1 MPSVRLRRSHYA
13 SLGDDDGLLNES
25 QSRPRSRTLASIY
38 RPSSQAAPQAPAG
51 LHSRPDSGHS
61 VQEHVAISRPNSVRP
76 TGRVAE
82 SILYGAPGQNFGEG
96 TDLSRASS
104 QGDVLSSSSE
114 SEGRKQYGRAT
125 QDWPHA
131 ALSQPDGSR
140 RRAMNDSTLS
150 LYSDTS
156 DDSFDPYRNATD
168 HEEDIVEHLDVIDPE
183 IATVASLTNAANSIL
198 IPPIGVYSRKP
209 VVFLPRAAI
218 TDDVERMSI
227 HEDEL
232 DRHVEQVLSKRDKV
246 RRILRGVWA
255 FVKTPLGIVTAIY
268 GFLVVFWGTAIVLFL
283 LKWINLHNHLRQG
296 FWVEVISQI
305 LNGLFTVTGIGL
317 IPWRIVDTYRIL
329 RIWHYKR
336 LTRKLRKKAGLPEL
350 FDEDDLPDP
359 IYDPNYVHVL
369 TEKQERDL
377 HHQQRQFAK
386 SQTWYRA
393 HGTPTHR
400 AFPIGTALAIC
411 CCNDG
416 NSIFQIVFAGT
427 MWGLDRFDRPDWSTG
442 LLISATFSCSIA
454 AVVLIW
460 RGGAKTKRTK
470 EIEEKLRLA
479 LRIEL
484 NPHRFRAVEAK
495 NSGAGVPVG
504 ETPVGDGEV
513 QADSSKI
520 PDYEDDQAFL
530 RRRTEPIDDRISSVL
545 VDEKMEVP
553 RSYGQR

>member
-1 MPSVRLRRSHYA
+1 MPSVRLRRSRYA
-13 SLGDDDGLLNES
+13 SLSDDDGFLSES
-25 QSRPRSRTLASIY
+25 QRRPRSRTLASIY

-51 LHSRPDSGHS
+51 LHSRPGSSPS
-61 VQEHVAISRPNSVRP
+61 VQEQATISRPSSVRP

-82 SILYGAPGQNFGEG
+82 NILYGAPDQNLGEG
-96 TDLSRASS
+96 TNLSRGSS

-114 SEGRKQYGRAT
+114 SEGRKRYGRAA

-140 RRAMNDSTLS
+140 RRTMNYSTLS

-156 DDSFDPYRNATD
+156 DDSFDPYRNAAD

-209 VVFLPRAAI
+209 VVFLPRTAI
-218 TDDVERMSI
+218 TDGVERMSI

-232 DRHVEQVLSKRDKV
+232 DRHVEHVLSKRDKV

-268 GFLVVFWGTAIVLFL
+268 GFLVVFWGAAIVLFL
-283 LKWINLHNHLRQG
+283 LKWIDLNNSVQQG
-296 FWVEVISQI
+296 FWVEVTSQI
-305 LNGLFTVTGIGL
+305 ENALFTVTGIGL

-329 RIWHYKR
+329 RIWHYKK
-336 LTRKLRKKAGLPEL
+336 LTRKLRKKANLPEL

-416 NSIFQIVFAGT
+416 NSICQIVLCGT
-427 MWGLDRFDRPDWSTG
+427 MWGLDRFDRPAWSTG
-442 LLISATFSCSIA
+442 LLIPAAFLCGIA
-454 AVVLIW
+454 AAVLIW

-484 NPHRFRAVEAK
+484 NPDRFKAVEAK
-495 NSGAGVPVG
+495 NNGAGGPEG
-504 ETPVGDGEV
+504 ETPVADGGL
-513 QADSSKI
+513 QADPLKI
-520 PDYEDDQAFL
+520 PDYEGDQAAL
-530 RRRTEPIDDRISSVL
+530 RRRIEPTDDRISSIL

-553 RSYGQR
+553 RSYGLR